1 MGFSALASS
10 RTTHTGSLQS
20 LVSTGVNLTAS
31 VDTGTIDAATNW
43 SGSITDGHAFAIVRA
58 GVVIAV
64 RCAKSVST
72 KRLTY
77 FRLYLDDGSELETD
91 VQVGDTIVIY
101 EQPEVVAAGSALSA
115 VAGITMTSYGS
126 AQLQFREYNI
136 GANAITTTGY
146 IQFPSKHL
154 LIFGPTAPPGLT
166 LQAGA
171 AGRIAIG
178 WYRTQGGVSAF
189 CADLIIRGTYT
200 AASNF
205 NVVDAL
211 VCTNSNSARVDWF
224 GGVEESKAPSPA
236 NNDSLGTM
244 IIYSKTCRT
253 KGLDT
258 GGAYQC
264 RIQSSNFRTYGLTI
278 ENRSLA
284 LLALITLNGF
294 KPINCDQAIAMSGG
308 SPAGYTPVTGAD
320 LRGGNILDIGYRGDK
335 KVRLINHKRGSAI
348 SPGGN
353 TTTPDAQNRG
363 VHEIRQETTVSLRNL
378 AGASVDGA
386 RIFMRDTNNGNR
398 LAAGVFTGSD
408 DYTADRTYE
417 GVTSSGSVSFTTSG
431 GVLLAD
437 VYQNVANVAVTRFQ
451 DIVWDY
457 RSRNNNSTDVF
468 RFGYAAYGYLP
479 ATVDAALQ
487 GDVPCVVS
495 AVPIVD
501 SAVTESTQATVA
513 AYTTLETL
521 AKVYD
526 YSCHWLTLSGANME
540 TAGLGLQLLSYSGG
554 VLDCGSLDVVIDAT
568 AASVFSVTA
577 GTLTI
582 KASSL
587 SGTKIQTTGTITT
600 ANGATITALY
610 EDTNGPS
617 AKLVLTLPLANMYVC
632 VHDGTGAEVECAVQT
647 GVYTL
652 LIPPGA
658 SGTWTWAVNKQAYV
672 FAIGTFTPGSGGEF
686 SISPACPQVFT
697 TDGNPMYQ
705 GTASALVQVTFS
717 GGFAY
722 IDIGDGTPTLQA
734 IYDACEDALYTD
746 AGLDWIIDGGDGVS
760 IFESSAGDFL
770 FMTGGWRIRRWHAGD
785 ANATVPAFC
794 QSVDGVVIDDA
805 NGSVQFQT
813 SDNPT
818 TIAAAVWAHLS
829 ALAVKAKTDN
839 LPANPAAATDI
850 PSAATIAAQTLAAAE
865 ATPIHS
871 NAKTMNDAAIIGDGS
886 ELDPWRG
893 VGVSP

>member
-1 MGFSALASS
+1 MGFSALSSS

-31 VDTGTIDAATNW
+31 TDTGTIDAATSW
-43 SGSITDGHAFAIVRA
+43 SSSISDGHAFAIIRA
-58 GVVIAV
+58 GAVIAV

-72 KRLTY
+72 TRLTY
-77 FRLYLDDGSELETD
+77 FRLYLDDGSELATD
-91 VQVGDTIVIY
+91 VQVGDTITIY

-115 VAGITMTSYGS
+115 VTGITLTTYGS
-126 AQLQFREYNI
+126 AQVIFRDYNI
-136 GANAITTTGY
+136 GANAITTTGFLQ
-146 IQFPSKHL
+146 IPSKHL

-166 LQAGA
+166 LQSGA
-171 AGRIAIG
+171 NGRLAIG

-205 NVVDAL
+205 NPVDSL
-211 VCTNSNSARVDWF
+211 LCTNSTSARVDWF

-244 IIYSKTCRT
+244 IIYSKSCRA

-258 GGAYQC
+258 VGNYQC
-264 RIQSSNFRTYGLTI
+264 RIQSSNFRSYGLTI
-278 ENRSLA
+278 ENRSFA
-284 LLALITLNGF
+284 LLALATLNGF
-294 KPINCDQAIAMSGG
+294 KPINCDQAIAMAAG

-320 LRGGNILDIGYRGDK
+320 LRGGNILDIGYRADK

-348 SPGGN
+348 IPGGN
-353 TTTPDAQNRG
+353 TSTADIQNRG

-378 AGASVDGA
+378 AGSNVDGA
-386 RIFMRDTNNGNR
+386 RVFMRDTNNGNR
-398 LAAGVFTGSD
+398 IAASTFTGSD

-417 GVTSSGSVSFTTSG
+417 GVTSSGSVSFTTNG

-487 GDVPCVVS
+487 GDVPYVVS
-495 AVPIVD
+495 AVPIAD
-501 SAVTESTQATVA
+501 SAITEATQATVA
-513 AYTTLETL
+513 AYTALETL

-526 YSCHWLTLSGANME
+526 YSCHWLTLSGSNME
-540 TAGLGLQLLSYSGG
+540 TAGLGMQLLSYSGG
-554 VLDCGSLDVVIDAT
+554 VLDCGALNVVIDAT
-568 AASVFSVTA
+568 AASVFSLVT

-587 SGTKIQTTGTITT
+587 TGTKLQTTGTITT

-617 AKLVLTLPLANMYVC
+617 AKLIITLPLANMYVC

-658 SGTWTWAVNKQAYV
+658 SGTWTWAINKQGYV
-672 FAIGTFTPGSGGEF
+672 FALGTFTPGDGGLF
-686 SISPACPQVFT
+686 AVSPSCPQVMT
-697 TDGNPMYQ
+697 SAGDPMYQ
-705 GTASALVQVTFS
+705 GTTSALVQVTFS
-717 GGFAY
+717 GGYAY
-722 IDIGDGTPTLQA
+722 IDIGNGTPSLQA
-734 IYDACEDALYTD
+734 IFDACEDALYTD
-746 AGLDWIIDGGDGVS
+746 AGLDWIIAGNDSTAIFNSFGGDYL
-760 IFESSAGDFL
+760 FL
-770 FMTGGWRIRRWHAGD
+770 TDGWRIRRWHAGD
-785 ANATVPAFC
+785 SLATVPAFV
-794 QSVDGVVIDDA
+794 QSTEGIPIDES
-805 NGSVQFQT
+805 NGPVAYLT

-818 TIAAAVWAHLS
+818 AIASAVWAHMS
-829 ALAVKAKTDN
+829 ALAVKAKTDSLIFTVAGQVDAN
-839 LPANPAAATDI
+839 IQYVNDVAVTGNGQAGTEWGPA
-850 PSAATIAAQTLAAAE
+850 
-865 ATPIHS
+865 
-871 NAKTMNDAAIIGDGS
+871 
-886 ELDPWRG
+886 
-893 VGVSP
+893 